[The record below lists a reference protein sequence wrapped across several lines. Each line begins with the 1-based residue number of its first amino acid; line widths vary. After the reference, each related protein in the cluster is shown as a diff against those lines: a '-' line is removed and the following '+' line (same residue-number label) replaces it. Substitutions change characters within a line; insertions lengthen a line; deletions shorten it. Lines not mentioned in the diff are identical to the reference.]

1 MKEKLEL
8 DPYDVNFDE
17 QDIINALQVA
27 FEGKIIHTQYCIQSK
42 KLNAYLP
49 KYKAAIEIDEY
60 DHEGRDRK
68 YKQMGQLMIE
78 VHGIT
83 DIKIN
88 SDPQNHNNRLKYQNT
103 KYTGTFLNQIK
114 KKLKNQLKNH

>member
-68 YKQMGQLMIE
+68 YK
-78 VHGIT
+78 
-83 DIKIN
+83 
-88 SDPQNHNNRLKYQNT
+88 
-103 KYTGTFLNQIK
+103 
-114 KKLKNQLKNH
+114 